1 MLTIFTPTYNRKEL
15 LTVAYKKLCVQT
27 DKRFIWMIVDDG
39 STDGTAQIVEDWK
52 RENILQISYYYK
64 ENGGK
69 MRAYNYGVTKCT
81 TDLFICVD
89 SDDYMQEDAVE
100 TIYITWENAKKES
113 YFSSLAGIVAYYK
126 CINDTNIQ
134 DSNIFPNVR
143 YSTLRNLY
151 KLGYSGETALVFR
164 TDILKQYLFPEIFG
178 ETFIPESVIYDQID
192 NQYQLLVLPRVLT
205 TGSYQ
210 DDGLTNSIK
219 ALRRDNPRGW
229 LLHYQIKINITP
241 CSVLRYKYIA
251 HAICFSWQI
260 HESIFHQ
267 VPAAKLEILLCI
279 PGSIILRLM
288 RKL

>member
-15 LTVAYKKLCVQT
+15 LTVAYKKLCAQT
-27 DKRFIWMIVDDG
+27 EKRFIWMIVDDG
-39 STDGTAQIVEDWK
+39 STDETAQIVEDWK
-52 RENILQISYYYK
+52 RESILQILYYYK
-64 ENGGK
+64 KNGGK

-81 TDLFICVD
+81 TELFICVD

-100 TIYITWENAKKES
+100 TIYKTWENAKKES
-113 YFSSLAGIVAYYK
+113 IFPSLAGIVAYYK
-126 CINDTNIQ
+126 CINDTKFHA
-134 DSNIFPNVR
+134 SRIFPNVR

-164 TDILKQYLFPEIFG
+164 SDILKQHLFPEISG

-192 NQYQLLVLPRVLT
+192 NLYQLLVLPHVLT

-210 DDGLTNSIK
+210 DNGLTNSIK
-219 ALRRDNPRGW
+219 ALRRNNPRGW
-229 LLHYQIKINITP
+229 LLHYQIKISSTP

-260 HESIFHQ
+260 KESIFRQ
-267 VPAAKLEILLCI
+267 IPAAKIEILFCI
-279 PGSIILRLM
+279 PGAVILKLM